1 MIIKN
6 FSFKK
11 KGAVE
16 LSLNLIIML
25 VIGLT
30 VLGLIIAFVTQF
42 LGDATEGVGQA
53 LPGDEEILRD
63 LISRSGNFEFH
74 RRDVTVRR
82 GSEVRLY
89 AKFENPLS
97 EDVAVHS
104 AAQIPMKKVDEHNS
118 FVFEVSTTGQTISE
132 DDDSLFRAFMAP
144 LRLDAS
150 QSDALPID
158 LRVSSAVPTG
168 NYFLTFTVTYKAGND
183 DENNG
188 NEARTYSR
196 VVTVTVE

>member
-6 FSFKK
+6 NIYKK

-16 LSLNLIIML
+16 MSLNLIIML

-30 VLGLIIAFVTQF
+30 VLGLIIAFVTGF
-42 LGDATEGVGQA
+42 LTDAGKGIGQT

-63 LISRSGNFEFH
+63 LSSRSGNFEFH

-82 GSEVRLY
+82 GGEVRLY

-97 EDVAVHS
+97 EDVTVHS
-104 AAQIPMKKVDEHNS
+104 DAQIPQINDDDNQDISFKFKVS
-118 FVFEVSTTGQTISE
+118 ATGQSIDE
-132 DDDSLFRAFMAP
+132 DDESLFRAFMAP

-150 QSDALPID
+150 QSDAFPID

-168 NYFLTFTVTYKAGND
+168 NYFLTFTVVYEGEEED
-183 DENNG
+183 
-188 NEARTYSR
+188 EARSYSR